1 MFPYDDAILA
11 AVKTAPQSVADVLR
25 VMETIDATCAD
36 DDGLKWFNWLYMTV
50 TKAVEERVSA
60 GEFQDAA
67 WMATLDVQFASLYF
81 NALKANLTGGRA
93 PGCWQAMLEQRRQ
106 VAIARI
112 QFAVAG
118 INAHIN
124 HDLPEALVTTCKA
137 AGIVPQHGSAQYTSY
152 TALNTTLD
160 SLIDAA
166 KKELHFR
173 LLGDALP
180 DVSHLNATL
189 EAWSVQAAREAAW
202 TNAEILW
209 QLAGTE
215 ILAAAFLEN
224 LDGLTE
230 LASRTLLVPVP
241 MP

>member
-1 MFPYDDAILA
+1 MFPYDPTILA
-11 AVKTAPQSVADVLR
+11 AVKTSPTSVADVLR
-25 VMETIDATCAD
+25 VMQTIDATCAEG
-36 DDGLKWFNWLYMTV
+36 DGLKWFNWLYMSV
-50 TKAVEERVSA
+50 TKAVEARVNA

-67 WMATLDVQFASLYF
+67 WMAALDVQFAGFYF
-81 NALKANLTGGRA
+81 NALAAALSGGSA
-93 PGCWQAMLEQRRQ
+93 PGCWNAMLEQRNQ
-106 VAIARI
+106 PAIARI

-124 HDLPEALVTTCKA
+124 HDLPEAVVATCQA
-137 AGIVPQHGSAQYTSY
+137 ASIVPRHGTTQYTSY
-152 TALNTTLD
+152 TALNSTLD
-160 SLIDAA
+160 SLIDTA
-166 KKELHFR
+166 KKELNFR

-202 TNAEILW
+202 SNAEILW
-209 QLAGTE
+209 QLDGTQV
-215 ILAAAFLEN
+215 LSAVFLDN

>member
-1 MFPYDDAILA
+1 MFPYDGTILA
-11 AVKTAPQSVADVLR
+11 AVKAPPQSVADVLAIMSK
-25 VMETIDATCAD
+25 VDSVCEEG
-36 DDGLKWFNWLYMTV
+36 DGLKWFNWLYMSV
-50 TKAVEERVSA
+50 TEAVEARVKE

-67 WMATLDVQFASLYF
+67 WMAALDVHFAGFYF
-81 NALKANLTGGRA
+81 NALRAALSGETA
-93 PGCWQAMLEQRRQ
+93 PGCWQAMLEQRDQ

-124 HDLPEALVTTCKA
+124 HDLPEAVVATCRES
-137 AGIVPQHGSAQYTSY
+137 GIAPQHGTAQYTSY
-152 TALNTTLD
+152 TALNPTLD
-160 SLIDAA
+160 SLIDMA
-166 KKELHFR
+166 KKELNFR
-173 LLGDALP
+173 LLGDELP

-202 TNAEILW
+202 SNAEILW
-209 QLAGTE
+209 QLAPAQ
-215 ILAAAFLEN
+215 LLSAAFLQN

>member
-1 MFPYDDAILA
+1 MFPYDATILA
-11 AVKTAPQSVADVLR
+11 AVKTPPQSVAEVLQT
-25 VMETIDATCAD
+25 MAMIDATCEEG
-36 DDGLKWFNWLYMTV
+36 DGLKWFNWLYLSV
-50 TKAVEERVSA
+50 TQAVEARVNG

-67 WMATLDVQFASLYF
+67 WMAALDVQFASFYF
-81 NALKANLTGGRA
+81 NALAAALSGGTA
-93 PGCWQAMLEQRRQ
+93 PGCWQAMFEQRNQ
-106 VAIARI
+106 AAIARI

-124 HDLPEALVTTCKA
+124 HDLPEAVVATCRA
-137 AGIVPQHGSAQYTSY
+137 SSIVPQHGTAQYTSY
-152 TALNTTLD
+152 TALNSTLD

-166 KKELHFR
+166 KKELNFR

-202 TNAEILW
+202 SNAEILW
-209 QLAGTE
+209 QLSGTQV
-215 ILAAAFLEN
+215 LSDAFLEN
-224 LDGLTE
+224 IDGLTE